1 MAVKKQLVG
10 VAGGEQKSEK
20 NQDRLYRSLV
30 LLSRAGK

>member
-10 VAGGEQKSEK
+10 AAGGEQKSEN

-30 LLSRAGK
+30 LLSQAGK